1 MRASIYNAMPLEG
14 VEELIK
20 FMDYFE
26 KNMAKKISKNNLK
39 TLRNK
44 IDIIDR
50 NIYKLIQKRAS
61 HAIDIGKIKSKVS
74 PGSSYYKPDR
84 ETKILRNIIKA
95 NEKGLLPDSKIRTI
109 YKELISGCLSLEE
122 VLKVAYL
129 GPEGTHSEAAVHNQF
144 GSQVIKIPALTID
157 DVFFQVMHDE
167 VNIGV
172 VPVENSS
179 EGVINTTLNC
189 LADSENINIIGEI
202 SLDIDHQLAS
212 GNKFDVNEAFAIAS
226 HPQALGQ
233 CSKWIG
239 KNLGNIKRLEMP
251 SSAVAAKYAKDN
263 KNILCIVNSMAVEK
277 YKLKLVKTNIQDF
290 SENKTRFLV
299 IGKHEVNKTGKDKT
313 SFLIQTPNKPGS
325 LLSVLKPF
333 DKRRINLTKIETR
346 PSRGNVNSHDFFVDC
361 EGHIKDQKLKLA
373 IKEVIDTGAIVR
385 NFGSYPEYI

>member
-1 MRASIYNAMPLEG
+1 MSD
-14 VEELIK
+14 K
-20 FMDYFE
+20 
-26 KNMAKKISKNNLK
+26 NLK
-39 TLRNK
+39 SLRNRIDK
-44 IDIIDR
+44 IDKDL
-50 NIYKLIQKRAS
+50 YKLIQRRAS
-61 HAIDIGKIKSKVS
+61 YAVEIGKIKSKIS
-74 PGSSYYKPDR
+74 PSSSFYKPDR
-84 ETKILRNIIKA
+84 ETKILRNILKA
-95 NEKGLLPDSKIRTI
+95 NDKGLLPDSKIRSI

-122 VLKVAYL
+122 ILKVAYL
-129 GPEGTHSEAAVHNQF
+129 GPEGTHSEAAVYNQF
-144 GSQVIKIPALTID
+144 GSQVKRIPALTID
-157 DVFFQVMHDE
+157 DVFFQVINDE

-202 SLDIDHQLAS
+202 FLDIDHQLAS
-212 GNKFDVNEAFAIAS
+212 GNKFNINEAFAIAS

-233 CSKWIG
+233 CSKWIE
-239 KNLGNIKRLEMP
+239 KNLGNIKRLDMP
-251 SSAVAAKYAKDN
+251 SSAAAAKYSKDN
-263 KNILCIVNSMAVEK
+263 KNILCIVNSMAIQK

-333 DKRRINLTKIETR
+333 DKKNINLSKIETR
-346 PSRGNVNSHDFFVDC
+346 PSRGNINSHDFFIDC
-361 EGHIKDQKLKLA
+361 EGHIKDQKLRMA

-385 NFGSYPEYI
+385 NFGSYPEYV

>member
-1 MRASIYNAMPLEG
+1 
-14 VEELIK
+14 
-20 FMDYFE
+20 
-26 KNMAKKISKNNLK
+26 MAKKISKNNLK

-44 IDIIDR
+44 IDILDR

-144 GSQVIKIPALTID
+144 GSQVTRIPALTID

-233 CSKWIG
+233 CSKWIE

-299 IGKHEVNKTGKDKT
+299 IGKNEVNKTGKDKT

>member
-1 MRASIYNAMPLEG
+1 MT
-14 VEELIK
+14 
-20 FMDYFE
+20 D
-26 KNMAKKISKNNLK
+26 KKLK
-39 TLRNK
+39 SYRVK
-44 IDIIDR
+44 IDKIDKE
-50 NIYKLIQKRAS
+50 IYALIQKRAS
-61 HAIDIGKIKSKVS
+61 HAVAIGKIKSKVS
-74 PGSSYYKPDR
+74 PKESFYKPDR
-84 ETKILRNIIKA
+84 ETKILRNILNA
-95 NEKGLLPDSKIRTI
+95 NKKGLLPDSKIRAI

-122 VLKVAYL
+122 ILKVAYL
-129 GPEGTHSEAAVHNQF
+129 GPEGTHSEAAVYNQF
-144 GSQVIKIPALTID
+144 GSQVKRIPALTID
-157 DVFFQVMHDE
+157 DVFFQVINDE

-202 SLDIDHQLAS
+202 FLDIDHQLAS
-212 GNKFDVNEAFAIAS
+212 GNKFNINEAFAIAS

-233 CSKWIG
+233 CSKWIE
-239 KNLGNIKRLEMP
+239 KNLGNIKRLDMP
-251 SSAVAAKYAKDN
+251 SSAAAAKYAKDN
-263 KNILCIVNSMAVEK
+263 KNILCIVNSMAIQK

-333 DKRRINLTKIETR
+333 DKKNINLSKIETR
-346 PSRGNVNSHDFFVDC
+346 PSRGNINSHDFFIDC
-361 EGHIKDQKLKLA
+361 EGHIKDQKLRMA

-385 NFGSYPEYI
+385 NFGSYPEYV

>member
-1 MRASIYNAMPLEG
+1 MSD
-14 VEELIK
+14 K
-20 FMDYFE
+20 
-26 KNMAKKISKNNLK
+26 NLK
-39 TLRNK
+39 SLRNRIDK
-44 IDIIDR
+44 IDKDL
-50 NIYKLIQKRAS
+50 YKLIQRRAS
-61 HAIDIGKIKSKVS
+61 YAVEIGKIKSKIS
-74 PGSSYYKPDR
+74 PSSSFYKPDR
-84 ETKILRNIIKA
+84 ETKILRNILKA
-95 NEKGLLPDSKIRTI
+95 NDKGLLPDSKIRSI

-122 VLKVAYL
+122 ILKVAYL
-129 GPEGTHSEAAVHNQF
+129 GPEGTHSEAAVYNQF
-144 GSQVIKIPALTID
+144 GSQVKRIPALTID
-157 DVFFQVMHDE
+157 DVFFQVINDE

-202 SLDIDHQLAS
+202 FLDIDHQLAS
-212 GNKFDVNEAFAIAS
+212 GNKFNINEAFAIAS

-233 CSKWIG
+233 CSKWIE
-239 KNLGNIKRLEMP
+239 KNLGNIKRLDMP
-251 SSAVAAKYAKDN
+251 SSAAAAKYAKDN
-263 KNILCIVNSMAVEK
+263 KNILCIVNSMAVQK

-333 DKRRINLTKIETR
+333 DKKNINLSKIETR
-346 PSRGNVNSHDFFVDC
+346 PSRGNINSHDFFIDC
-361 EGHIKDQKLKLA
+361 EGHIKDQKLRMA

-385 NFGSYPEYI
+385 NFGSYPEYV

>member
-1 MRASIYNAMPLEG
+1 MSD
-14 VEELIK
+14 K
-20 FMDYFE
+20 
-26 KNMAKKISKNNLK
+26 NLK
-39 TLRNK
+39 SLRNRIDK
-44 IDIIDR
+44 IDKDL
-50 NIYKLIQKRAS
+50 YKLIQRRAS
-61 HAIDIGKIKSKVS
+61 YAVEIGKIKSKIS
-74 PGSSYYKPDR
+74 PSSSFYKPDR
-84 ETKILRNIIKA
+84 ETKIFRNILKA
-95 NEKGLLPDSKIRTI
+95 NDKGLLPDSKIRSI

-122 VLKVAYL
+122 ILKVAYL
-129 GPEGTHSEAAVHNQF
+129 GPEGTHSEAAVYNQF
-144 GSQVIKIPALTID
+144 GSQVKRIPALTID
-157 DVFFQVMHDE
+157 DVFFQVINDE

-202 SLDIDHQLAS
+202 FLDIDHQLAS
-212 GNKFDVNEAFAIAS
+212 GNKFNINEAFAIAS

-233 CSKWIG
+233 CSKWIE
-239 KNLGNIKRLEMP
+239 KNLGNIKRLDMP
-251 SSAVAAKYAKDN
+251 SSAAAAKYAKDN
-263 KNILCIVNSMAVEK
+263 KNILCIVNSMAIQK

-333 DKRRINLTKIETR
+333 DKKNINLSKIETR
-346 PSRGNVNSHDFFVDC
+346 PSRGNINSHDFFIDC
-361 EGHIKDQKLKLA
+361 EGHIKDQKLRMA

-385 NFGSYPEYI
+385 NFGSYPEYV